1 MYTKYFNQKLIFLFL
16 FGLLNSINVF
26 AYTQCPNV
34 PSKPQDNRLIS
45 NQLRLVQYNA
55 EWLFIDQYQNCPG
68 SGCSWSNQTEAQTH
82 MKYVANI
89 IKELNPDIINFCE
102 VESCDELNQLAN
114 LTNLKY
120 RPYLVEGT
128 DSATGQN
135 VGLLTLIDPVSNLI
149 RTEDRYVYPIP
160 GSNCGYTSNSGT
172 QGVSKHYIT
181 TFQMN
186 DINIAMISAHLLAF
200 PTDTSRCAERE
211 AQAQVLQ
218 SHIVEF
224 VNSGYEIIVLGD
236 FNDYDNQV
244 IDANNNI
251 PNSQVLDILK
261 GNKGQYARQYK
272 LLSVAQ
278 VVDKYNRYSD
288 WYDKNS
294 DCKAESNEF
303 SMIDH
308 ILVSSKLYNKIS
320 SALIYHGYDEF
331 CGTYNSDHYPIV
343 VDFVF

>member
-1 MYTKYFNQKLIFLFL
+1 MYSKYFNLKVIFLFL
-16 FGLLNSINVF
+16 FGIFNLINVF
-26 AYTQCPNV
+26 ADTQCPSV
-34 PSKPQDNRLIS
+34 PTIPQDNRLIS

-68 SGCSWSNQTEAQTH
+68 SGCSWSNQSEAQTH
-82 MKYVANI
+82 LKYVANVI
-89 IKELNPDIINFCE
+89 NELSPDIINFCE
-102 VESCDELNQLAN
+102 VEGCDELNQLAS
-114 LTNLKY
+114 LTNTKY
-120 RPYLVEGT
+120 KPYLIKGT
-128 DSATGQN
+128 DSSTGQN
-135 VGLLTLIDPVSNLI
+135 VGILTLVDPVLNLT
-149 RTEDRYVYPIP
+149 RTEDRYTYPISE
-160 GSNCGYTSNSGT
+160 SNCGYTGSSGT

-181 TFQMN
+181 KFQIN
-186 DINIAMISAHLLAF
+186 GLNIAMIGAHLLAF
-200 PTDTSRCAERE
+200 PTDYTRCAERE

-218 SHIVEF
+218 NHIVGLIDD
-224 VNSGYEIIVLGD
+224 GYEIIVLGD
-236 FNDYDNQV
+236 FNDFDNQV

-261 GNKGQYARQYK
+261 GNKGQYTGQYE
-272 LLSVAQ
+272 LSTVAQ
-278 VVDKYNRYSD
+278 LIDKSNRYSD
-288 WYDKNS
+288 WWDQNS

-320 SALIYHGYDEF
+320 GAWIYHGYDEF